1 MQVRQLFIF
10 AAGTATLIGCLFFLG
25 CSTGVS
31 TSPDPGI
38 VRVTLQSDPA
48 DTTITITGRTV
59 SVAPTDSFGVTI
71 SQGQVYSDTLFANL
85 LKSLDSYRMEDGI
98 YNVLRRENG
107 TYTEFVIFEYFVPP
121 GEYDQIQFG
130 ATASLLRLGAFNIPV
145 ALPDSAGPLVTL
157 DVDFTVEEG
166 STTEIKLRIKPL
178 ESVERYR
185 DTYLFDRQFEVVAV
199 NYL

>member
-1 MQVRQLFIF
+1 MQVRQSFII
-10 AAGTATLIGCLFFLG
+10 AAATATFFGCLTFLG
-25 CSTGVS
+25 CSTGVA

-48 DTTITITGRTV
+48 DTTITITGRSVT
-59 SVAPTDSFGVTI
+59 VAPTDSFGVTI

-85 LKSLDSYRMEDGI
+85 LRSLDSYRLEDGI

-107 TYTEFVIFEYFVPP
+107 TYKEYVIFESFVPP

-130 ATASLLRLGAFNIPV
+130 ATASLLRLGTFNIPV
-145 ALPDSAGPLVTL
+145 ALPDSAGPLISL
-157 DVDFTVEEG
+157 DIDFQVEAEV
-166 STTEIKLRIKPL
+166 TTEIQLRIKPL
-178 ESVERYR
+178 GSVERFR